1 MTTANVANR
10 ATNSLS
16 SAKLGVSQDRNP
28 ARSLV
33 QAGVSLARLELTNSF
48 SCLGKAVSDAAYNF
62 AHPRSLM
69 RESKALKALHAA

>member
-16 SAKLGVSQDRNP
+16 SAKLGAEDRNP
-28 ARSLV
+28 LRSLA
-33 QAGVSLARLELTNSF
+33 QAGVSLARLELANSA

-69 RESKALKALHAA
+69 RESEALRALHAA

>member
-1 MTTANVANR
+1 MTANVAS

-16 SAKLGVSQDRNP
+16 SAKLRVEERNP
-28 ARSLV
+28 LRSLAK
-33 QAGVSLARLELTNSF
+33 AGVSFARLELANSI
-48 SCLGKAVSDAAYNF
+48 SCLGKAVSEAAYNF

>member
-1 MTTANVANR
+1 MTTANVAS

-16 SAKLGVSQDRNP
+16 SAQLGVSQDRNP

-33 QAGVSLARLELTNSF
+33 QAGVSLARLELTKSF

-62 AHPRSLM
+62 AHPQSLM
-69 RESKALKALHAA
+69 RDSQALKALHAAA

>member
-16 SAKLGVSQDRNP
+16 SAKLGVTEDRNP
-28 ARSLV
+28 LRSLA
-33 QAGVSLARLELTNSF
+33 QAGVSFARLELANSA
-48 SCLGKAVSDAAYNF
+48 SCLGKAVSEAAYNF

-69 RESKALKALHAA
+69 RESEALRALHAA

>member
-33 QAGVSLARLELTNSF
+33 QAGVSLARLELSNSA
-48 SCLGKAVSDAAYNF
+48 SCLVRAVSDAAYNF

-69 RESKALKALHAA
+69 RESEALRALHAA

>member
-1 MTTANVANR
+1 MMTANVAS

-16 SAKLGVSQDRNP
+16 SAKLRVEERNP
-28 ARSLV
+28 LRSLAK
-33 QAGVSLARLELTNSF
+33 AGVSLARLELANSF

>member
-1 MTTANVANR
+1 MMTANVAS

-16 SAKLGVSQDRNP
+16 SAKLGVRQERNP
-28 ARSLV
+28 ARSLA
-33 QAGVSLARLELTNSF
+33 QAGVSLARLELANSI

-69 RESKALKALHAA
+69 RESEAVRALHAA